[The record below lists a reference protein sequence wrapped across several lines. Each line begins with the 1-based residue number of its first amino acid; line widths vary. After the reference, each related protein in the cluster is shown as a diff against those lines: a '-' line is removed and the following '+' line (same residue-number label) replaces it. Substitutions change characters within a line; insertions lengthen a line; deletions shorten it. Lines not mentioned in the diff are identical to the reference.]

1 MRNIRQ
7 LLVAFLMSVV
17 VACGGGGTL
26 GTSGTPETPKYA
38 ATLKLLTAAG
48 VESNQLSAQSPL
60 TLELV
65 LTSSNGGVI
74 NGKIIS
80 FELSNNT
87 VAQFSNG
94 TASAVTDSNGVARI
108 SLLVGQSSGAAEIT
122 ATLPDSSKVKIAF
135 QSAGTVP
142 VSYSASIKLL
152 NASGA
157 ETDTLSNA
165 IPLTAQLTLTS
176 SSGGSLSGQIIKF
189 ALSDSAVGQFDN
201 ATASAVT
208 DAKGVAKIGL
218 IVGTKSGAAEL
229 SATLPDNSVTKK
241 AFMSAGDNP
250 SADQLSMTLSMV
262 DANGTEVTA
271 VSKEKPVK
279 VRAQLKSKLGLNV
292 ANKQVNF
299 AINLADLARFSNTAG
314 TAQTNNTGLAE
325 IGLAAGTASGTGTLT
340 AELNSNKA
348 INAAKSFDSAG
359 DGGAVTTDPV
369 STVLLQ
375 SDKLQI
381 GSGTSDK
388 IELTAIVRDRQQ
400 NLLKDVTVKF
410 GIETGFEGE
419 IEVQSATTDNTGTA
433 RAVLT
438 TKTNPALRD
447 ILVSA
452 TAGAGTAKS
461 YLTLKVVGTDIEIA
475 SSPAVVLGS
484 SIDMTFTVLDSAAK
498 PIRDTVLSLSSE
510 LKNNFSNTSPR
521 TDAATGRATVRYT
534 AVNAGNDTVTVSALG
549 VIKTVRIEVNADA
562 FAYVKPAN
570 EAAIPEIALN
580 TPASATVKWTRSGS
594 PIAAQDV
601 GFTTTRGA
609 IAADTA
615 GLADNKVVSTIQT
628 NAAGEAQIF
637 MRSAF
642 AGLASISAN
651 TRGTGASLQTQKVVE
666 FIATIPDPA
675 RPLEVQAIPAQL
687 SPGEK
692 SIIQAI
698 VRDANNNPV
707 KNKEIAFSLVDSFG
721 GQLSP
726 ATARTNSQ
734 GIATTEFTADTTT
747 PGSGNPQDPKGLKI
761 KATIADNDAISG
773 TTAIAVGNRT
783 LFFRFATGNGIDESD
798 DKVLYKKKYAVLV
811 TDSTGNP
818 VPNQVLTVSALPKRY
833 NKGAWFKRPVNQ
845 SFKYWEAVYSNTA
858 DDLTCLSEDKNRNGI
873 LDAGEDENGDK
884 QLTPGNVTT
893 VEKNITAGADGIAY
907 FTLTYAKT
915 MAPFVDVEVVVS
927 GFAAGTEN
935 ISSRTVALG
944 VNTED
949 VTDESARPWSS
960 PFGVDAS
967 ENDEGF
973 TTKSICAINGQ
984 TFPL

>member
-26 GTSGTPETPKYA
+26 GSSGTPETPKYA
-38 ATLKLLTAAG
+38 ATLKLITAAG
-48 VESNQLSAQSPL
+48 VESNQLTAQSPL
-60 TLELV
+60 TLEVV
-65 LTSSNGGVI
+65 LTSSNGGAI
-74 NGKIIS
+74 NGKLIS
-80 FELSNNT
+80 FELSNT
-87 VAQFSNG
+87 AVASFSNG

-108 SLLVGQSSGAAEIT
+108 TLLVGQSSGAAEIT
-122 ATLPDSSKVKIAF
+122 ATLPDSSKKTIAF
-135 QSAGTVP
+135 QSSGVVP

-152 NASGA
+152 NANGA
-157 ETDTLSNA
+157 ETGTLSQA
-165 IPLTAQLTLTS
+165 VPLTAELTLTS

-208 DAKGVAKIGL
+208 DARGVAKIGL
-218 IVGTKSGAAEL
+218 TVGTKSGAAEL
-229 SATLPDNSVTKK
+229 TATLPDNSLAKK

-250 SADQLSMTLSMV
+250 SADQLTLTLSMLST
-262 DANGTEVTA
+262 DGLEVTS
-271 VSKEKPVK
+271 VSNAKPAK

-292 ANKQVNF
+292 ANKQINF
-299 AINLADLARFSNTAG
+299 AINLADLARFSNSAA
-314 TAQTNNTGLAE
+314 TAQTNSSGIAE
-325 IGLAAGTASGTGTLT
+325 IGLTAGTASGTGTLT
-340 AELNSNKA
+340 AELDSNKTV
-348 INAAKSFDSAG
+348 NAAKSFDSAG
-359 DGGAVTTDPV
+359 DGGVITTDPV

-381 GSGTSDK
+381 GSGNADK
-388 IELTAIVRDRQQ
+388 VELTAIVRDRQQ
-400 NLLKDVTVKF
+400 NLLKNVTVKF

-419 IEVQSATTDNTGTA
+419 IEVQSATTDSTGTA
-433 RAVLT
+433 RAILT

-452 TAGAGTAKS
+452 TAGSGTAKS

-475 SSPAVVLGS
+475 AAPAVVLGS
-484 SIDMTFTVLDSAAK
+484 SIDMTFTVLDSSAK
-498 PIRDTVLSLSSE
+498 PIRDTVLALSSE
-510 LKNNFSNTSPR
+510 LKNSFSNTSPR

-549 VIKTVRIEVNADA
+549 VIKTVLIEVNADA

-570 EAAIPEIALN
+570 EAEIPEIALN
-580 TPASATVKWTRSGS
+580 TPANATVKWTRSGS
-594 PIAAQDV
+594 PVSAQDV
-601 GFTTTRGA
+601 GFTTTRGV
-609 IAADTA
+609 IAPDVA

-651 TRGTGASLQTQKVVE
+651 TRGNGATLQTQKIVE
-666 FIATIPDPA
+666 FIATVPDPT

-687 SPGEK
+687 APGEK
-692 SIIQAI
+692 ATVQAI
-698 VRDANNNPV
+698 VRDVNNNPV

-734 GIATTEFTADTTT
+734 GIATTEFTADVTT
-747 PGSGNPQDPKGLKI
+747 PGNGSTQDPKGLKI

-773 TTAIAVGNRT
+773 TTGISVGNRT
-783 LFFRFATGNGIDESD
+783 LFFRFATGNGIEESD

-818 VPNQVLTVSALPKRY
+818 VPNQVLTVSALPTRY
-833 NKGAWFKRPVNQ
+833 NKGHWFKRPINQ
-845 SFKYWEAVYSNTA
+845 SFKYWEAVPSNA
-858 DDLTCLSEDKNRNGI
+858 GDDLTCLSEDKNRNGI
-873 LDAGEDENGDK
+873 LDAGEDINGDK
-884 QLTPGNVTT
+884 QLTPGNIAT
-893 VEKNITAGADGIAY
+893 VEKNITAGTDGIAY
-907 FTLTYAKT
+907 FTLTYPKT

-935 ISSRTVALG
+935 VTSRTVALG
-944 VNTED
+944 FSTED
-949 VTDESARPWSS
+949 TTDESARPWAS
-960 PFGVDAS
+960 PFGVDAES
-967 ENDEGF
+967 NEEGF

-984 TFPL
+984 TFPI

>member
-26 GTSGTPETPKYA
+26 GSSGTPETPKYV
-38 ATLKLLTAAG
+38 ATLKLITASG
-48 VESNQLSAQSPL
+48 IESNQLTAQSPL
-60 TLELV
+60 TLEV
-65 LTSSNGGVI
+65 ALTSTNGGAV
-74 NGKIIS
+74 NGKLIS
-80 FELSNNT
+80 FELSNAT
-87 VAQFSNG
+87 VATFSNG
-94 TASAVTDSNGVARI
+94 TASAVTDTNGIARI
-108 SLLVGQSSGAAEIT
+108 TLLVGQSSGAAQIT
-122 ATLPDSSKVKIAF
+122 ATLPDSSKSTIAF
-135 QSAGTVP
+135 QSAGVVP
-142 VSYSASIKLL
+142 VSYSGTIKLL
-152 NASGA
+152 NSNGA
-157 ETDTLSNA
+157 ETGSLSQA
-165 IPLTAQLTLTS
+165 VPLTAELTLTS
-176 SSGGSLSGQIIKF
+176 SSGASLSGQIIKF
-189 ALSDSAVGQFDN
+189 ALSDSAVAQFDN

-208 DAKGVAKIGL
+208 DARGVAKIGL
-218 IVGTKSGAAEL
+218 TVGTKSGAAEL
-229 SATLPDNSVTKK
+229 TATLPDNSIAKK

-250 SADQLSMTLSMV
+250 SADQLTLALSMLGA
-262 DANGTEVTA
+262 DGKEVTA
-271 VSKEKPVK
+271 VSNANPVK
-279 VRAQLKSKLGLNV
+279 VRAQLKSKLSLNV

-299 AINLADLARFSNTAG
+299 AINLTDLARFSNSAA
-314 TAQTNNTGLAE
+314 TAQTNSSGVAE
-325 IGLAAGTASGTGTLT
+325 IGLTVGTASGTGTLT
-340 AELNSNKA
+340 AELDSNKTV
-348 INAAKSFDSAG
+348 NTAKSFDSAG
-359 DGGAVTTDPV
+359 DGGAITTDPV

-381 GSGTSDK
+381 GSGNADK
-388 IELTAIVRDRQQ
+388 VELTAIVRDRQQ

-452 TAGAGTAKS
+452 TAGSGGAKS

-475 SSPAVVLGS
+475 AAPAVVLGS
-484 SIDMTFTVLDSAAK
+484 SMDMTFTVLDSSAK
-498 PIRDTVLSLSSE
+498 PIRDTILSLSSE
-510 LKNNFSNTSPR
+510 LKNSFSNTSPR

-549 VIKTVRIEVNADA
+549 VIKTVLIEVNADS

-570 EAAIPEIALN
+570 EAEIPEIALN
-580 TPASATVKWTRSGS
+580 TPANATVKWTRSGS
-594 PIAAQDV
+594 PVSAQDV
-601 GFTTTRGA
+601 GFTTTRGV
-609 IAADTA
+609 IAADVA

-628 NAAGEAQIF
+628 NAAGEAKIF
-637 MRSAF
+637 MRSTF

-651 TRGTGASLQTQKVVE
+651 TRGTGATLQTQKVVE
-666 FIATIPDPA
+666 FIATVPDPA

-687 SPGEK
+687 APGEK
-692 SIIQAI
+692 AIVQAI

-707 KNKEIAFSLVDSFG
+707 KNKDIAFSLVDSFG

-773 TTAIAVGNRT
+773 TTAISVGNRT
-783 LFFRFATGNGIDESD
+783 LFFRFATGNGIEESD

-818 VPNQVLTVSALPKRY
+818 VPNQVLTVSALPTRY
-833 NKGAWFKRPVNQ
+833 NKGHWFKRPVNQ
-845 SFKYWEAVYSNTA
+845 SFKFWEAVYSNTG

-873 LDAGEDENGDK
+873 LDAGEDVNGDK
-884 QLTPGNVTT
+884 QLTPGNITT
-893 VEKNITAGADGIAY
+893 VEKNITAGTDGIAY
-907 FTLTYAKT
+907 FTLTYPKT

-935 ISSRTVALG
+935 ITSRNVALG
-944 VNTED
+944 FSTAD
-949 VTDESARPWSS
+949 TTDESARPWAS
-960 PFGVDAS
+960 PFGVDAES
-967 ENDEGF
+967 NEEGF

-984 TFPL
+984 TFPI

>member
-80 FELSNNT
+80 FELSNST

-271 VSKEKPVK
+271 VSKDKPVK

-299 AINLADLARFSNTAG
+299 ALNLADLARFSNTAG

-419 IEVQSATTDNTGTA
+419 IEVQSATTDSTGTA

-475 SSPAVVLGS
+475 SAPAVVLGS

-510 LKNNFSNTSPR
+510 LKNSFSNTSPR

-570 EAAIPEIALN
+570 EAEIPEIALN
-580 TPASATVKWTRSGS
+580 TPASSIVKWTRSGS

-601 GFTTTRGA
+601 GFTTTRGV
-609 IAADTA
+609 IAADVA

-651 TRGTGASLQTQKVVE
+651 TRGTGAALQTQKIVE
-666 FIATIPDPA
+666 FIATNPDPA

-687 SPGEK
+687 APGEK
-692 SIIQAI
+692 ALVQAI
-698 VRDANNNPV
+698 VRDVNNNPV
-707 KNKEIAFSLVDSFG
+707 KNKEVAFSLVDSFG
-721 GQLSP
+721 GQLNP

-734 GIATTEFTADTTT
+734 GIATTEFTADVTT
-747 PGSGNPQDPKGLKI
+747 PGSGTPQEPKGLKV
-761 KATIADNDAISG
+761 KATIADNDAITG
-773 TTAIAVGNRT
+773 TTPIAVGNRT
-783 LFFRFATGNGIDESD
+783 LFFRFATGNGIEEST
-798 DKVLYKKKYAVLV
+798 DKILYKWKYAVLV

-818 VPNQVLTVSALPKRY
+818 VPNQTLTVSVLPKRY
-833 NKGAWFKRPVNQ
+833 DKGAWFKRPKNA
-845 SFKYWEAVYSNTA
+845 SFKYWEARPSTKP

-873 LDAGEDENGDK
+873 LDAGEDANGDK
-884 QLTPGNVTT
+884 LLTPGNVVS
-893 VEKNITAGADGIAY
+893 VEKTIVAGADGIAY
-907 FTLTYAKT
+907 FTLTYAKE
-915 MAPFVDVEVVVS
+915 MAAFVEVDITVS
-927 GFAAGTEN
+927 GSAAGTEN
-935 ISSRTVALG
+935 VSSRSVMLAYL
-944 VNTED
+944 NDD
-949 VTDESARPWSS
+949 VTDEADPPWNS
-960 PFGVDAS
+960 PFGVDAIADDS
-967 ENDEGF
+967 DF
-973 TTKSICAINGQ
+973 TTTAICAINGQ
-984 TFPL
+984 IIP

>member
-38 ATLKLLTAAG
+38 ATLKLITAAG
-48 VESNQLSAQSPL
+48 VESNQLTAQSPL
-60 TLELV
+60 TLEVV
-65 LTSSNGGVI
+65 LTSTNGGAI
-74 NGKIIS
+74 NGKLIS
-80 FELSNNT
+80 FELSNAT
-87 VAQFSNG
+87 VATFSNG
-94 TASAVTDSNGVARI
+94 TASAVTDANGVARI
-108 SLLVGQSSGAAEIT
+108 TLLVGQSSGAAQIT
-122 ATLPDSSKVKIAF
+122 ATLPDSSKATIAF
-135 QSAGTVP
+135 QSAGVVP
-142 VSYSASIKLL
+142 VSYSGTIKLL
-152 NASGA
+152 NANGA
-157 ETDTLSNA
+157 ETGTLSQA
-165 IPLTAQLTLTS
+165 VPLTAELTLTS

-189 ALSDSAVGQFDN
+189 ALSDSAVAQFDN

-208 DAKGVAKIGL
+208 DARGVAKIGL
-218 IVGTKSGAAEL
+218 TVGTKSGAAEL
-229 SATLPDNSVTKK
+229 TATLPDNSVSKK

-250 SADQLSMTLSMV
+250 SADQLTLTLSMLSA
-262 DANGTEVTA
+262 DGTEVTS
-271 VSKEKPVK
+271 VSNANPVK
-279 VRAQLKSKLGLNV
+279 VRAQLKSKLGLSV

-299 AINLADLARFSNTAG
+299 AINLADLARFSNSAA
-314 TAQTNNTGLAE
+314 TAQTNSSGIAE
-325 IGLAAGTASGTGTLT
+325 IGLTVGTASGTGTLT
-340 AELNSNKA
+340 AELDSNKTV
-348 INAAKSFDSAG
+348 NAAKSFDSAG
-359 DGGAVTTDPV
+359 DGGSVTTDPV

-381 GSGTSDK
+381 GSGNADK
-388 IELTAIVRDRQQ
+388 VELTAIVRDRQQ
-400 NLLKDVTVKF
+400 NLLKDVAVKF

-452 TAGAGTAKS
+452 TAGSGAAKS

-475 SSPAVVLGS
+475 AAPAVVLGS
-484 SIDMTFTVLDSAAK
+484 SMDMTFTVLDSSAK
-498 PIRDTVLSLSSE
+498 PIRDTILSLSSE
-510 LKNNFSNTSPR
+510 LKNSFSNTSPR

-549 VIKTVRIEVNADA
+549 VIKTVLIEVNADA

-570 EAAIPEIALN
+570 EAEIPEIALN
-580 TPASATVKWTRSGS
+580 TPANATVKWTRSGS
-594 PIAAQDV
+594 PVVAQDV
-601 GFTTTRGA
+601 GFTTTRGV
-609 IAADTA
+609 IAADEP

-651 TRGTGASLQTQKVVE
+651 TRGTGATLQTQKVVE
-666 FIATIPDPA
+666 FIATVPDPN

-687 SPGEK
+687 APGEK
-692 SIIQAI
+692 AIVQAI

-734 GIATTEFTADTTT
+734 GIATTEFTADVTT

-773 TTAIAVGNRT
+773 TTGISVGNRT
-783 LFFRFATGNGIDESD
+783 LFFRFATGNGIEESD

-818 VPNQVLTVSALPKRY
+818 VPNQVLTVSALPTRY
-833 NKGAWFKRPVNQ
+833 NKGHWFKRPVNQ
-845 SFKYWEAVYSNTA
+845 SFKYWEAVYSNTG

-884 QLTPGNVTT
+884 QLTPGNIAT
-893 VEKNITAGADGIAY
+893 VEKNITAGTDGIAY
-907 FTLTYAKT
+907 FTLTYPKT

-935 ISSRTVALG
+935 VTARTVSLG
-944 VNTED
+944 FSSED
-949 VTDESARPWSS
+949 TTDESDRPWAS
-960 PFGVDAS
+960 PFGVDAFAN
-967 ENDEGF
+967 EEGF